1 MKTLGWMCVSL
12 VLGAA
17 VCHPVSGQPVAPAG
31 GGVDA
36 SRVAAP
42 LVPRS
47 VFFGNPV
54 RSQARVSPDGTRI
67 AFLAPVDGV
76 MNIHVAPITDI
87 EKAVPVTSDRG
98 RGIPGYSWAYNGTH
112 ILYIQDKGGD
122 ENWKVYSQDVKAG
135 GPARDLT
142 PFEEILGP
150 DGQPIM
156 LPSGDKLRPAA
167 RIENVSHRVTNEVLI
182 GLNKRNP
189 GLHDLY
195 RVNITTGEMKLVA
208 ENQGFLAFVT
218 DDNFSVRFAIRPNTD
233 GSMAMLRAQ
242 KSADA
247 ALSWEPFQEI
257 PAEDVDNFDPLM
269 FDVSGKVLYAR
280 DSRGRDTAAIVAID
294 AATGAKQLVA
304 GRENCDAGTI
314 LAHPTDNTLQ
324 AVEFTYDMPW
334 WTLLSND
341 LKKDFEFLKKI
352 DHESQMLVTSR
363 SLDDRYWTVA
373 FIPDRASPS
382 VYLYDRVGAEGK
394 PTRTLLFKTQPELE
408 KYRLSR
414 MHAVVVPARD
424 GLKLVSYLTLP
435 PGSDPDND
443 GVPNRPVPLVLNVHG
458 GPTAR
463 DNWGYDPEHQWLA
476 NRGYAVLSVNYRG
489 STGFGKRFLNAGNME
504 WAGKMH
510 DDLIDAV
517 NWAIDKK
524 IADKSK
530 VAIYGGS
537 YGGYATLVGLTF
549 TPDVFAC
556 GVDIVGPSNLET
568 LLNSIPPHWG
578 PYIDVLTRKTGD
590 HRTEEGRAFLKS
602 RSPIHFVD
610 RITKPLLIAQG
621 ANDPRVKQAESDQI
635 VEAMKDRNIPVTY
648 VLYPEEGHGFRKP
661 ENRLSFYAIAE
672 QFLAANLGGR
682 AEPIGDALKGAN
694 LTVPAGAEL
703 ISGLSEAAGNH

>member
-1 MKTLGWMCVSL
+1 MKTLGRMCVSIL
-12 VLGAA
+12 CGAAAGAPVLGQSA
-17 VCHPVSGQPVAPAG
+17 APAG
-31 GGVDA
+31 QPA
-36 SRVAAP
+36 EAARVAAP

-76 MNIHVAPITDI
+76 MNIHVAPINDI

-98 RGIPGYSWAYNGTH
+98 RGIPMYSWAYNGSH
-112 ILYIQDKGGD
+112 ILYVQDKGGD
-122 ENWKVYSQDVKAG
+122 ENWKVYSLDVKAG
-135 GPARDLT
+135 GAARDLT

-167 RIENVSHRVTNEVLI
+167 RIENTSHRVPNEVLI

-189 GLHDLY
+189 SLHDLY
-195 RVNITTGEMKLVA
+195 RVNILTGEMTLVA
-208 ENQGFLAFVT
+208 ENQGFLGFVT
-218 DDNFSVRFAIRPNTD
+218 DDNFSVRFAIRPNPD

-242 KSADA
+242 KSADG
-247 ALSWEPFQEI
+247 ALSWEPFQDI

-304 GRENCDAGTI
+304 GRENCDAGMI

-324 AVEFTYDMPW
+324 AVEFTYDLPW
-334 WTLLSND
+334 WTLLNND

-373 FIPDRASPS
+373 FVPDRASPS
-382 VYLYDRVGAEGK
+382 VYLYDRVGTEGK

-414 MHAVVVPARD
+414 MHAVVIPARD

-443 GVPNRPVPLVLNVHG
+443 GVPTRPVPLVLNVHG

-463 DNWGYDPEHQWLA
+463 DNWGYNPEHQWLA

-489 STGFGKRFLNAGNME
+489 STGFGKRFLNAGNLE

-517 NWAIDKK
+517 NWAVDRK
-524 IADKSK
+524 IADRSK

-590 HRTEEGRAFLKS
+590 HRTEEGRAFLRS

-610 RITKPLLIAQG
+610 RISKPLLIAQG
-621 ANDPRVKQAESDQI
+621 KNDPRVKQAESDQI
-635 VEAMKDRNIPVTY
+635 VEAMTERGIPVTY

-694 LTVPAGAEL
+694 LTVPAGADL
-703 ISGLSEAAGNH
+703 INGLSEAVGGH